1 MGDARHLSP
10 SAQEAL
16 RLRAV
21 AALVAGR
28 DREDV
33 AAVFGVSLKA
43 VDKWWTK
50 WQAGGR
56 EALAMRPRGK
66 PVGVHQVLGEAEQ
79 AAVRQAV
86 LDHRPCDVG
95 LSGQL
100 WTRRLIGDLIAKLYR
115 VQLTGGV
122 GGCPSSVRTSG
133 PSSST
138 RRPCAAGTRRPG
150 RRSGRR

>member
-1 MGDARHLSP
+1 MDDLVGDARHLLP

-21 AALVAGR
+21 AALVSGQ

-33 AAVFGVSLKA
+33 AELFGVSLKA
-43 VDKWWTK
+43 VDGWWAK

-56 EALAMRPRGK
+56 EALVMRPRGK
-66 PVGVHQVLGEAEQ
+66 PVGAHQVLEEAEQ
-79 AAVRQAV
+79 ATVRQAV

-100 WTRRLIGDLIAKLYR
+100 RTRRLIGELIAKLYR
-115 VQLTGGV
+115 VRLT
-122 GGCPSSVRTSG
+122 
-133 PSSST
+133 
-138 RRPCAAGTRRPG
+138 
-150 RRSGRR
+150 

>member
-1 MGDARHLSP
+1 M
-10 SAQEAL
+10 
-16 RLRAV
+16 

-33 AAVFGVSLKA
+33 AVIFGVSLKA
-43 VDKWWTK
+43 VDGWWAKWL
-50 WQAGGR
+50 AGGR
-56 EALAMRPRGK
+56 DALVMRPRGK

-100 WTRRLIGDLIAKLYR
+100 WTRRLVGELIAKL
-115 VQLTGGV
+115 
-122 GGCPSSVRTSG
+122 
-133 PSSST
+133 
-138 RRPCAAGTRRPG
+138 
-150 RRSGRR
+150 